1 MVKLTNT
8 TIYVELAPLYREL
21 ARLMEL
27 AGAET
32 PVFYLSAG
40 EYDNLIRQVV
50 WLGLLRQTNEI
61 TKCASQLA
69 LHRSMQSFELIGYNP
84 TITQDFRRMLIRDR
98 GIWHAVEESIPL
110 PLNPLSL
117 IAPKSGT
124 IWAIITGA

>member
-21 ARLMEL
+21 AQLMEL
-27 AGAET
+27 AGAES

-40 EYDNLIRQVV
+40 EYDNLIRQIV
-50 WLGLLRQTNEI
+50 WLGLLRQADEI

-69 LHRSMQSFELIGYNP
+69 LYRSTDAFELIGYNP
-84 TITQDFRRMLIRDR
+84 TVTQDFRRILLRNRD
-98 GIWHAVEESIPL
+98 IWNAVEESIPL

-117 IAPKSGT
+117 IAPKRGT